1 MLCLRGRVPLYVS
14 TAATAYRTHRL
25 ADTVTGQQTKVS
37 RREELPVLQANT
49 GGTNKGPAY
58 YGEGSPGFYSITLT
72 KAMWNSLNLQH
83 YCLGWVL
90 FPHLSIETATLERL
104 ERGIPLICPSHLAGR
119 HSTLSLAVQ
128 TRTEE
133 SPDRAH

>member
-1 MLCLRGRVPLYVS
+1 MIGALHQILTIVAWEALFDHVNCSRVVNPVTANPWGKPS
-14 TAATAYRTHRL
+14 TCAGTYAH
-25 ADTVTGQQTKVS
+25 
-37 RREELPVLQANT
+37 T

-128 TRTEE
+128 TETEE

>member
-1 MLCLRGRVPLYVS
+1 MSTCKIVTPTWGPLFLMPHS
-14 TAATAYRTHRL
+14 L
-25 ADTVTGQQTKVS
+25 KTKD
-37 RREELPVLQANT
+37 LKAPVT

-72 KAMWNSLNLQH
+72 KCTYASLNLQH

-90 FPHLSIETATLERL
+90 FPPTHRETATLERL

-128 TRTEE
+128 TETEE

>member
-1 MLCLRGRVPLYVS
+1 MPHSLK
-14 TAATAYRTHRL
+14 
-25 ADTVTGQQTKVS
+25 TKD
-37 RREELPVLQANT
+37 LKAPVT

-72 KAMWNSLNLQH
+72 KCTYASLNLQH

-128 TRTEE
+128 TETEE

>member
-1 MLCLRGRVPLYVS
+1 ML
-14 TAATAYRTHRL
+14 H
-25 ADTVTGQQTKVS
+25 
-37 RREELPVLQANT
+37 
-49 GGTNKGPAY
+49 
-58 YGEGSPGFYSITLT
+58 LT
-72 KAMWNSLNLQH
+72 LQH

-128 TRTEE
+128 TETEE

>member
-1 MLCLRGRVPLYVS
+1 MYTFMCVCVHGGNKQGTCLLRGRLSGFLLNNPHEKPQ
-14 TAATAYRTHRL
+14 AH
-25 ADTVTGQQTKVS
+25 S
-37 RREELPVLQANT
+37 RH
-49 GGTNKGPAY
+49 
-58 YGEGSPGFYSITLT
+58 TLT
-72 KAMWNSLNLQH
+72 TCGIHLTLQH

-128 TRTEE
+128 TETEE